1 MLNGQSFQALVE
13 FFGTLSKEWA
23 LECMKDLLLVNLRG
37 NLQIIVQVG
46 NGVPDVV
53 LYIFPI
59 QFSMAF
65 LVISLCYSYNMF
77 KSSSQESCTWKIEI
91 KTFTNHDVWFSS
103 YVVLFTAICRLRKN
117 IVNTWESKLA
127 LSSLSSS
134 NHMKDCISS

>member
-1 MLNGQSFQALVE
+1 ME

-46 NGVPDVV
+46 QGVPDVV

-59 QFSMAF
+59 FHGFPCACPY
-65 LVISLCYSYNMF
+65 VIFEVCSNVPL
-77 KSSSQESCTWKIEI
+77 K
-91 KTFTNHDVWFSS
+91 NH
-103 YVVLFTAICRLRKN
+103 AICRLLKN
-117 IVNTWESKLA
+117 IVNTWVSKLA